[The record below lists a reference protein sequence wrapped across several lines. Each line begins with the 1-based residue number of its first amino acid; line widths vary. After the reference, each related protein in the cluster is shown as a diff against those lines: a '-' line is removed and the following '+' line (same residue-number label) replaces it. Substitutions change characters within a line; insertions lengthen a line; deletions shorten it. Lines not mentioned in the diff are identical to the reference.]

1 MDKIPFD
8 ERYVLSSLNNALK
21 ILELLMVRD
30 DITLNDIAKLT
41 NMNKSSIYKMLYTLE
56 YRNFVKKN
64 KNATYQL
71 GERLSNYASTA
82 YERQNLLDIAD
93 KYIWKL
99 WGKTQQAITLC
110 TLNAY
115 GKVVFIAIKL
125 GVHTS
130 TINGRIGAEMD
141 WYTNSAGKLLL
152 SHSNTETQKKI
163 INSTVFK
170 RHTDKTV
177 IDMKI
182 LNQQLLEYKHK
193 DILITFEENRINHG
207 DIASPIYDHEG
218 NCIACLGMVY
228 EVDQSMNNLKY
239 YQEQIQITAQ
249 ELTNALR

>member
-1 MDKIPFD
+1 MDKVPFD

-30 DITLNDIAKLT
+30 DISLNDISKLT
-41 NMNKSSIYKMLYTLE
+41 NMNKSTIYKMLYTLE

-115 GKVVFIAIKL
+115 GKVVFVAIKL

-152 SHSNTETQKKI
+152 SHSNTETQNHIMNTTIFKK
-163 INSTVFK
+163 F
-170 RHTDKTV
+170 TDKTI
-177 IDMKI
+177 IDMNI
-182 LNQQLLEYKHK
+182 LNQQLHQYKNN

-207 DIASPIYDHEG
+207 DIASPVYDNEG
-218 NCIACLGMVY
+218 NCIACLGMVF
-228 EVDQSMNNLKY
+228 EIDHSINKLKY
-239 YQEQIQITAQ
+239 YQEQVQIAAQ
-249 ELTNALR
+249 ELTDALR